1 MKQEELL
8 LPQHWKHVQ
17 AHSPASSK
25 RVINLPQDFT
35 EFNTM
40 IGNPIHPETR
50 QPTKMLDYQV
60 DYFDKV
66 TQNHKLILNKSRKI
80 GATETAL
87 RIILYN
93 ILLGPYSNHGI
104 MIVAGNKQTVA
115 NKFIKRMYNIL
126 QPGFNDLN
134 NNYWG
139 AENLLNSHS
148 SNVLDFH
155 NGAFVEAFP
164 ASDSV
169 RGIENTICIFMSEAA
184 FIDLIDDREVYNAV
198 KPNIA
203 NITNADFILES
214 TPNGR
219 RGFFFEEYRSS
230 QKKLNEF
237 TWLEQPYTVALG
249 TLLSKEFIENEKK
262 NPKIDFE
269 QEYCCQFTTSQSA
282 AFGVDTLKWGNEDMP
297 FTDYTNVPGPI
308 N

>member
-1 MKQEELL
+1 MQVQQPGYWEPVLKTHVKDLGRIPY
-8 LPQHWKHVQ
+8 LP
-17 AHSPASSK
+17 
-25 RVINLPQDFT
+25 NDFT

-40 IGNPIHPETR
+40 IGDPIHPETR
-50 QPTKMLDYQV
+50 AHTPMLDYQV
-60 DYFDKV
+60 DYFNKV
-66 TQNHKLILNKSRKI
+66 QQNHKLILNKSRKI

-126 QPGFNDLN
+126 RPGFSDLN
-134 NNYWG
+134 KNSWG
-139 AENLLNSHS
+139 VDTILTNHS
-148 SNVLDFH
+148 SSYLEFF
-155 NGAFVEAFP
+155 NGAYVEAFP

-219 RGFFFEEYRSS
+219 RGFFFEEFRSA

-237 TWLEQPYTVALG
+237 VWLEQPYTVAMG
-249 TLLSKEFIENEKK
+249 TLLSEEFINNEMK

-269 QEYCCQFTTSQSA
+269 QEYCCQFTTSNRSA
-282 AFGVDTLKWGNEDMP
+282 FTVDTLKWGGTDMDFKTWP
-297 FTDYTNVPGPI
+297 TSQN
-308 N
+308 